1 MNDPQLPSSPVS
13 EEATVLAGECP
24 AAADLIDFAL
34 GHVSREDWQRI
45 DGHLHSGA
53 CPHCR
58 SWIETATRFRGE
70 PQPNP
75 GVALALPL
83 PPAPPPT
90 SDPTPIPE
98 SSKWQRKAFRDL
110 ERRLRQLEQ

>member
-1 MNDPQLPSSPVS
+1 MSESQLPSSPVG

-34 GHVSREDWQRI
+34 GNVSRENWQRI
-45 DGHLHSGA
+45 DGHLHGTG
-53 CPHCR
+53 CPQCR
-58 SWIETATRFRGE
+58 SWIETATRFRCE

-75 GVALALPL
+75 GISLSVPVS
-83 PPAPPPT
+83 PAPPT

-98 SSKWQRKAFRDL
+98 SSKWQRKAFRGL